1 MVVEIIEELAVLGP
15 ALLEPGA
22 VVDAELRQRFFGG
35 DRLDLTH
42 VDKRTEGLPRTA
54 RRAIHVPVA
63 MARRRSSGVTAVNGG
78 LPRRTRKPT
87 MTSAYA
93 LVMEWR

>member
-1 MVVEIIEELAVLGP
+1 MQVVEELAVLRS

-22 VVDAELRQRFFGG
+22 VVVAELAQRILDG

-42 VDKRTEGLPRTA
+42 AHKRTEG
-54 RRAIHVPVA
+54 VPD
-63 MARRRSSGVTAVNGG
+63 
-78 LPRRTRKPT
+78 RTRKPT
-87 MTSAYA
+87 MTSAFA